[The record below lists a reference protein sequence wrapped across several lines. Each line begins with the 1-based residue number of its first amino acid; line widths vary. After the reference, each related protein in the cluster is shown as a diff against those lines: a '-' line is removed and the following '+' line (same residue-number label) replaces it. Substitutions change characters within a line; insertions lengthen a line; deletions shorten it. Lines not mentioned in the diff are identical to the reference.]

1 MLVIK
6 EEAHALSLFHARAAR
21 GAVAADPG
29 AHRAGP
35 QPLRFGARAAALAG
49 IRHLRD
55 LRRRHSVRP
64 AAERPVPAHL
74 RPLPRLI
81 ARGFAAAAT
90 PAALAR
96 GSTPAAQ
103 AQGYPNKPIRVFIGY
118 APGGS
123 ADAGVRPLARAL
135 EPLLGQPLIIEN
147 RPGNAG
153 GVAMEAIARAPADGY
168 TLYYFDSGPL
178 TVAPHLANVGYDIFK
193 SFTQL
198 GHVCGSGS
206 LLVVHP
212 STPFRT
218 VQDVIALSKKEPDKW
233 SYGTSGVG
241 GPHHLSGEYFKSV
254 TGAQLLHVPYKGGG
268 PAMTDLMGGQVPM
281 LFSSLGPSVGAVK
294 GGKIRALAVTSL
306 KRSAAFPDV
315 PTMDELGIKGFEST
329 AWYGLLGPAGLPPE
343 ALARLTSAM
352 QRAAQDKALTEQLN
366 ATGCDAEIL
375 APAQTVAKIKADS
388 AKWGNVVKEANIK
401 PD

>member
-1 MLVIK
+1 MRSISFVLLFALVT
-6 EEAHALSLFHARAAR
+6 
-21 GAVAADPG
+21 G
-29 AHRAGP
+29 
-35 QPLRFGARAAALAG
+35 AAAQ
-49 IRHLRD
+49 
-55 LRRRHSVRP
+55 S
-64 AAERPVPAHL
+64 
-74 RPLPRLI
+74 
-81 ARGFAAAAT
+81 
-90 PAALAR
+90 
-96 GSTPAAQ
+96 
-103 AQGYPNKPIRVFIGY
+103 YPTKPIRLVIGY

-123 ADAGVRPLARAL
+123 AEAGARPLAKAL
-135 EPLLGQPLIIEN
+135 EPLLGQPLVFEY

-153 GVAMEAIARAPADGY
+153 GVAMEFTARAPADGY

-178 TVAPHLANVGYDIFK
+178 TIAPHMNKVGYDPIA
-193 SFTQL
+193 SFTHL

-212 STPFRT
+212 STPFRS
-218 VQDVIALSKKEPDKW
+218 VADVINISKREPNKW

-315 PTMDELGIKGFEST
+315 PTMDEAGIKGFEST
-329 AWYGLLGPAGLPPE
+329 AWYGLLGPAGLP
-343 ALARLTSAM
+343 ADVVARLTSAL
-352 QRAAQDKALTEQLN
+352 QRAGQDKALIDQIN

-375 APAQTVAKIKADS
+375 TPAQTLQKIKTDS
-388 AKWGNVVKEANIK
+388 AKWGNVVKDANIK
-401 PD
+401 AE